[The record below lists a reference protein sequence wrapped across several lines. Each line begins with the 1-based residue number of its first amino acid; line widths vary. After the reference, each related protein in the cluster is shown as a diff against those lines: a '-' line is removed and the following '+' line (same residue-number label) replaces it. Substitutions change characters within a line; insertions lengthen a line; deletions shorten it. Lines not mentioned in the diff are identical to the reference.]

1 MAEPSFRKDL
11 KTGFI
16 YTAAAKY
23 SGIIISL
30 VVSAILARL
39 LPPEDFGTIAVAMVF
54 IVFFSIF
61 SDMGISSAIIQKRD
75 LTKDEHDAIF
85 TFTVYVSLIL
95 SVGFFASSWLIA
107 RIYDTPQLTPIC
119 QILSL
124 NILFAT
130 ITIVP
135 NGLLLREK
143 MFKYIGIRTLSVQFV
158 LAIVSII
165 AALSGAGIYALLI
178 NPVGSSILVFFLSY
192 WKFPLHLYK
201 GNCLH
206 AIRKI
211 ASYSAYTF
219 GFSLIN
225 YFTRNLDKL
234 MIGKVFGMSPL
245 GYYEKSYRLMLL
257 PVQNLTHV
265 ITPVLHPALAD
276 YQNDLKN
283 QTYKYLRLI
292 RILAIIGFPISAYL
306 YFSAR
311 ELILLIFGNQWEP
324 AVPVFK
330 ILALTVGLQIC
341 GSTSGSFYQAANK
354 TKGLFYLGT
363 ANTIVNVSGLLIGIY
378 VLKSIEGVAW
388 MWVATMFIGFW
399 NNWYFASITHIP
411 VIDTFKP
418 YFPGLIPTTV
428 VIAILWP
435 TNAYLHTSEIITLL
449 INTAIASM
457 IILLSIQHFKILDLK
472 SHLHKLLKLRQR
484 GA

>member
-1 MAEPSFRKDL
+1 MASSFRKDL

-23 SGIIISL
+23 SGILISL
-30 VVSAILARL
+30 VVSAILSRL
-39 LPPEDFGTIAVAMVF
+39 LPPADFGTIAVAMVF
-54 IVFFSIF
+54 IVFFGIF
-61 SDMGISSAIIQKRD
+61 SDMGISSAIIQKRE
-75 LTKDEHDAIF
+75 LTKKELNAIF
-85 TFTVYVSLIL
+85 TFTVYVSVFL
-95 SVGFFASSWLIA
+95 SAGFFASSWFISKFYGA
-107 RIYDTPQLTPIC
+107 PKLTFIC

-130 ITIVP
+130 LTIVP

-143 MFKYIGIRTLSVQFV
+143 MFKYIGIRTLSIQFI
-158 LAIVSII
+158 LAIFSVI
-165 AALSGAGIYALLI
+165 AAFYGAGIYALLI

-201 GNCLH
+201 GNCMP

-211 ASYSAYTF
+211 SSYSAYTF
-219 GFSLIN
+219 AFSLIN

-234 MIGKVFGMSPL
+234 MIGKIFGMNPL

-276 YQNDLKN
+276 YQDDLKT
-283 QTYKYLRLI
+283 QTYKYLHLI
-292 RILAIIGFPISAYL
+292 KILAIIGFPISAYL
-306 YFSAR
+306 FFSAK
-311 ELILLIFGNQWEP
+311 ELIILIFGNQWEP

-330 ILALTVGLQIC
+330 ILSLTVGLQIC

-354 TKGLFYLGT
+354 TKELFYIGT
-363 ANTIVNVSGLLIGIY
+363 ANTIINISGLFIGIY

-388 MWVATMFIGFW
+388 MWTITLFIGLW
-399 NNWYFASITHIP
+399 NNWYFASITCIP

-418 YFPGLIPTTV
+418 YLPGLISTILV
-428 VIAILWP
+428 VALLWP
-435 TNAYLHTSEIITLL
+435 INSFMNYSLIFTITANTSLSSL
-449 INTAIASM
+449 V
-457 IILLSIQHFKILDLK
+457 ILFFIQYYKILDIK
-472 SHLHKLLKLRQR
+472 NFIIRFFKQ
-484 GA
+484 